1 MSKNDDPGHSLCA
14 KLCETLKIDDQGFAP
29 DMEIQY
35 SAQMSDD
42 RIENAVQ
49 RIEAAL
55 SRIADI
61 ADAPA
66 VMTAV
71 QTMPPSVAAL
81 VDKHEALHETV
92 SNTLTR
98 LDKLIEELGDE

>member
-1 MSKNDDPGHSLCA
+1 MYA
-14 KLCETLKIDDQGFAP
+14 KLCETLKIDGQGFAP
-29 DMEIQY
+29 DMEIHY
-35 SAQMSDD
+35 SAKMSDD

-66 VMTAV
+66 AVTTAEA
-71 QTMPPSVAAL
+71 MPTAVAAL

-92 SNTLTR
+92 SNTLTE
-98 LDKLIEELGDE
+98 LDKLIEELSDE